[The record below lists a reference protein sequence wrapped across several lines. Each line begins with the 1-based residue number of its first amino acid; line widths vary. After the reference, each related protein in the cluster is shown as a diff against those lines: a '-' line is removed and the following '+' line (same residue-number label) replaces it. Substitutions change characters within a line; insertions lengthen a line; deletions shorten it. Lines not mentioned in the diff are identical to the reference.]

1 MSKVLFVFSLLSALL
16 LARENPFFPAT
27 GIEELPVTANITEKN
42 PPLKRAAVTL
52 PDSARVLQDV
62 TLSYKNLDGSI
73 ATKTIT
79 VEQSID
85 WHLPLFISQ
94 AYTQSEQAVPE
105 VKKSAP
111 KPETVADFGFI
122 RFEKEGNLFHVIT
135 KDPMLRNFKMTSP
148 HRIVID
154 FESGKSIR
162 SKTALLKSRPYEKV
176 RIGNH
181 DGYYR
186 VVIELDGQ
194 YRSTITP
201 TTAGISIEC
210 R

>member
-16 LARENPFFPAT
+16 WARENPFFPAT
-27 GIEELPVTANITEKN
+27 GIEELPVTANITEKH

-52 PDSARVLQDV
+52 PDSARILQDV

-94 AYTQSEQAVPE
+94 AYTQSEQN
-105 VKKSAP
+105 AP
-111 KPETVADFGFI
+111 KVRKSPRKPASLADFGFI
-122 RFEKEGNLFHVIT
+122 RFEKEGKLFHVIT
-135 KDPMLRNFKMTSP
+135 KDTMIRQFKMIEP
-148 HRIVID
+148 HRIVLD
-154 FESGKSIR
+154 FESDKSIL
-162 SKTALLKSRPYEKV
+162 SKTALIKATPYKKI

-186 VVIELDGQ
+186 VVVELDGQ